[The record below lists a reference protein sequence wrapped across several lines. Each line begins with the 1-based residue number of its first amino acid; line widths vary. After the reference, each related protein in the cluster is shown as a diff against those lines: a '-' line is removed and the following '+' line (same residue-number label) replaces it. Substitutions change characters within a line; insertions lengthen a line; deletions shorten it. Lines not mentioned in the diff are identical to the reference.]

1 MFQCRS
7 DRLLRRQ
14 AQACLMDRQVGVV
27 AQGCA
32 LGRRQARAECPAQGV
47 GRAEQVGRLH
57 GAILG
62 LEHAGQT
69 VEVVGDVESVV
80 RLFVQRQAF

>member
-1 MFQCRS
+1 VS
-7 DRLLRRQ
+7 G
-14 AQACLMDRQVGVV
+14 A
-27 AQGCA
+27 
-32 LGRRQARAECPAQGV
+32 GV

-69 VEVVGDVESVV
+69 VEVVADVESVA